1 VYILHLINIFDIGK
15 TKTPS
20 VAEAGKI
27 AEGMRI
33 RILRLLSIWL
43 LLLLP
48 AALPGQSPYKVY
60 YYTTEDGLP
69 QNTVSCVIKDS
80 RGFLWFGTPNG
91 LCRFDGYQVKVY
103 KSVAKGLGVN
113 LNAINS
119 LCEDEEGNLWIGS
132 DKGLLFFDFQREK
145 LSNVNFPQHEMAAK
159 KINAVLAQ
167 GGALWLA
174 TESGLFQYLY
184 TYGLEQPGI
193 QAESFRTFQPNE
205 RFNTLTNTR
214 DYGLF
219 TGSNRGLYRYD
230 TVSRE
235 IIPARFMEGL
245 HSDLSNDIRS
255 VYEARDKSIWIG
267 TFFGLVQYIPSLQE
281 SFVFF
286 HNPDNSTTINH
297 STIRAFAEDSKGNL
311 LVGALGGLDI
321 YNPDSRSFRR
331 FSPMEQDGYGL
342 SNIFVSSLCTDSY
355 GNVWIGT
362 DKGGLNYYNVYQ
374 KPFGCL
380 VHNPKDGKSL
390 SNNTINSIIEKDGL
404 LWIGTAGGGLNRM
417 EPGSGKF
424 RHFQYD
430 PHDDRSLSSNFI
442 SALFFDREKNLWI
455 GTWGG
460 GLDILDAGNQGR
472 FQHHTSSGEPYS
484 LSNNFISSIIEY
496 NKDYLIIGT
505 EGELNFFNKRSGHYF
520 HLDEKA
526 LSGIRISEVGCM
538 LLDKKNNLWIG
549 TRRGLFRLSNL
560 SFSGDALLV
569 KPGDIRI
576 FKETVNTP
584 GLKGNYITALIEA
597 RDDVI
602 WIGTYGNGINKCY
615 PLPYGEYGFQ
625 NYSEIN
631 GLCNNVIYRIE
642 EDNAGKLWISTD
654 NGLARFDPDIDEFKN
669 LYQKD
674 GLLSSQFYWSASY
687 KNNEG
692 LMYFGTVS
700 GLNFFDPAKMID
712 YPFIPEVTFTD
723 FKIFNESLAIGQK
736 RYHRVPLKKSISS
749 SEGVE
754 ISYRDN
760 VFSIEFAAL
769 GHFLSEK
776 TTYAYKMNGVD
787 KDWVYVPASRRFAT
801 YTNLKGG
808 SYLFQVKAIN
818 SDGISSNLPR
828 TLIVNIIPPFWE
840 TWWFRIFMAIILT
853 IVVIGY
859 VKFRTRYLNEQKV
872 KLEHLV
878 NDRTAK
884 IAEQKG
890 KLELQAANLLN
901 INKELE
907 IHQHQIEG
915 QKQELEVK
923 NLEIL
928 KQRDE
933 LIRLNR
939 RVRQVNQ
946 FRLRFFTN
954 ISHEFRTPLTL
965 ILGPVESLSRLL
977 KSESDGGRLVQ
988 TIQRNAQRLLHLI
1001 NQLMLF
1007 RRLEE
1012 GKMKLQVSRNDLIEF
1027 TKSLAHSFDGLAF
1040 SKNIDFVFQ
1049 AADSPSETWFDE
1061 EKLEIILFNLLSNAF
1076 KYTPEKG
1083 RIVVSL
1089 SFLTPENA
1097 GRIADN
1103 HPYCSISLKD
1113 SGIGIPTENI
1123 DKIFGRFYRSDSP
1136 ENQKINGTGLGLAF
1150 TRELVEAMHGH
1161 IFVNS
1166 EPGQGTTFTV
1176 RIPFTKNSFSEMER
1190 SVITPEKQFD
1200 RDNQLELLE
1209 QEMIHPEVDSSEIE
1223 QVMTK
1228 PCPTILVVEDSFD
1241 LRSFIV
1247 NSFRN
1252 DYRMLEAANGM
1263 EACELVKKYAPDLI
1277 ISDVMMPFMD
1287 GLELCSRVKKNL
1299 ATSHIPVILLT
1310 AKTLLE
1316 NWIEGLETGADD
1328 YIPKPFNI
1336 RILEAKCKSL
1346 IENRKRLKK
1355 VFEQT
1360 LAPVSE
1366 EITTTPVDEEF
1377 MQKTIKVVEEN
1388 INNPEFGVQKLATEL
1403 CVSRSLL
1410 HKKLTA
1416 IVDLSAND
1424 FITSMRLKKSAVLLQ
1439 KGNLNISE
1447 IAFEVGFND
1456 PKYFS
1461 RCFRKHFGQ
1470 SPTEYMNG
1478 KVQAQ

>member
-1 VYILHLINIFDIGK
+1 MPIFDMEKIKIG
-15 TKTPS
+15 S
-20 VAEAGKI
+20 MAEGRNLAGYT
-27 AEGMRI
+27 GMRI
-33 RILRLLSIWL
+33 RFLIRVCIILFFPLSLI
-43 LLLLP
+43 
-48 AALPGQSPYKVY
+48 AQSPYKVY

-69 QNTVSCVIKDS
+69 QNTVSCVIKDN

-103 KSVAKGLGVN
+103 KSVAKGSGVS

-119 LCEDEEGNLWIGS
+119 LCEDNEGNIWIGS
-132 DKGLLFFDFQREK
+132 NKGLLFFDFQHEL
-145 LSNVNFPQHEMAAK
+145 LSNVNLPQHEMASK
-159 KINAVLAQ
+159 KINAVLAHQ
-167 GGALWLA
+167 GLLWLA
-174 TESGLFQYLY
+174 TESGLFQYRY
-184 TYGLEQPGI
+184 TYDPEHPEI
-193 QAESFRTFQPNE
+193 QTGSFRVYNPSESFNALAE
-205 RFNTLTNTR
+205 TR

-219 TGSNRGLYRYD
+219 AGSNRGLYRYD
-230 TVSRE
+230 TVSFE

-245 HSDLSNDIRS
+245 QTGLSNDIRA

-267 TFFGLVQYIPSLQE
+267 TFYGLVHYVPSIE
-281 SFVFF
+281 EAFVFF
-286 HNPDNSTTINH
+286 HDPDNNSTINH

-321 YNPDSRSFRR
+321 YDPATFRFRR
-331 FSPMEQDGYGL
+331 FSSLEQDGYCL
-342 SNIFVSSLCTDSY
+342 NNIFVSSLCTDFY

-374 KPFGCL
+374 KPFGCI
-380 VHNPKDGKSL
+380 VHNPRNGNSL
-390 SNNTINSIIEKDGL
+390 SNNTVNTIIEKDGL

-417 EPGSGKF
+417 DRNRKF
-424 RHFQYD
+424 MHFQYD
-430 PHDDRSLSSNFI
+430 PHNDKSISSNFI
-442 SALFFDREKNLWI
+442 SALFFDRNNNLWI

-460 GLDILDAGNQGR
+460 GLNILKPNDAER
-472 FQHHTSSGEPYS
+472 FHHQASSTQPFS
-484 LSNNFISSIIEY
+484 ISNNFISSIIDY
-496 NKDYLIIGT
+496 NDDYLIIGT
-505 EGELNFFNKRSGHYF
+505 EGELNFYNKRSEHYF
-520 HLDEKA
+520 HVDEKA
-526 LSGIRISEVGCM
+526 LSGIRISEVGCL

-549 TRRGLFRLSNL
+549 TRKGLFRLSNL
-560 SFSGDALLV
+560 SFTGDALVLQ
-569 KPGDIRI
+569 PEDIRI
-576 FKETVNTP
+576 FKETVNTQ
-584 GLKGNYITALIEA
+584 GLKGNYITTMIEA
-597 RDDVI
+597 RDEVI
-602 WIGTYGNGINKCY
+602 WIGTYGSGINKCY
-615 PLPYGEYGFQ
+615 ALPYGEYGFK
-625 NYSEIN
+625 NYSELN

-642 EDNAGKLWISTD
+642 EDRTGKLWISTD
-654 NGLARFDPDIDEFKN
+654 NGLARFDPDNDEFKN

-687 KNNEG
+687 KNDDG
-692 LMYFGTVS
+692 RMYFGGVA
-700 GLNFFDPAKMID
+700 GLNFFDPEKMID

-723 FKIFNESLAIGQK
+723 FKIFNEPVIIGQK
-736 RYHRVPLKKSISS
+736 RYHHVPLKKSISS
-749 SEGVE
+749 SESVE

-776 TTYAYKMNGVD
+776 TTYAYKMDGVD
-787 KDWVYVPASRRFAT
+787 KNWVYVPATRRFAT

-808 SYLFQVKAIN
+808 TYLFHVKAIN
-818 SDGISSNLPR
+818 SDGISS
-828 TLIVNIIPPFWE
+828 TLSKTLVVNIIPPFWE
-840 TWWFRIFMAIILT
+840 TWWFRIVMTFILT
-853 IVVIGY
+853 LLVIAY
-859 VKFRTRYLNEQKV
+859 VKFRTHYLHEQKI

-878 NDRTAK
+878 GERTAK
-884 IAEQKG
+884 IAEQKE
-890 KLELQAANLLN
+890 KLEFQAANLLT

-923 NLEIL
+923 NQEIL

-939 RVRQVNQ
+939 KVRQVNQ

-965 ILGPVESLSRLL
+965 ILGPLESLGRLL
-977 KSESDGGRLVQ
+977 KSDTEGGRLVQ
-988 TIQRNAQRLLHLI
+988 IIQRNAQRLLHLI

-1027 TKSLAHSFDGLAF
+1027 TKSLVHSFDGLAF
-1040 SKNIDFVFQ
+1040 SKNIDFTFQ
-1049 AADSPSETWFDE
+1049 AVEAPSETWFDE

-1076 KYTPEKG
+1076 KYTPENG

-1089 SFLTPENA
+1089 SFLKPESP
-1097 GRIADN
+1097 GLIADIR
-1103 HPYCSISLKD
+1103 PYCSISVKD
-1113 SGIGIPTENI
+1113 SGAGIPPENI
-1123 DKIFGRFYRSDSP
+1123 DNIFARFYRADSP

-1166 EPGQGTTFTV
+1166 TPGHGTTFTV
-1176 RIPFTKNSFSEMER
+1176 RIPFTKNSFSEIER
-1190 SVITPEKQFD
+1190 SVITTEKKFD

-1209 QEMIHPEVDSSEIE
+1209 QEMIHTETDNAEME
-1223 QVMTK
+1223 QVITK
-1228 PCPTILVVEDSFD
+1228 HYPTILVVEDSFD

-1252 DYRMLEAANGM
+1252 DYRMLEAANGL
-1263 EACELVKKYAPDLI
+1263 EAYELVKKNSPDLI

-1287 GLELCSRVKKNL
+1287 GLELCSRIKKNL

-1346 IENRKRLKK
+1346 IENRRRLRRI
-1355 VFEQT
+1355 FEQS
-1360 LAPVSE
+1360 LVPVSE
-1366 EITTTPVDEEF
+1366 EITTTPLDEEF
-1377 MQKTIKVVEEN
+1377 MHKTIKVVEEN
-1388 INNPEFGVQKLATEL
+1388 ISNPEFGVQKLATEL

-1424 FITSMRLKKSAVLLQ
+1424 FITSMRLKRSATLLQ

-1461 RCFRKHFGQ
+1461 RCFRKHFGL
-1470 SPTEYMNG
+1470 SPTEFMNA

>member
-1 VYILHLINIFDIGK
+1 
-15 TKTPS
+15 
-20 VAEAGKI
+20 
-27 AEGMRI
+27 M
-33 RILRLLSIWL
+33 LLSVSMM
-43 LLLLP
+43 
-48 AALPGQSPYKVY
+48 GQSPYKVY

-103 KSVAKGLGVN
+103 KSLTKGLDVN

-119 LCEDEEGNLWIGS
+119 LSEDEEGNLWIGS

-145 LSNVNFPQHEMAAK
+145 LTSVTFPQHEMAAK

-167 GGALWLA
+167 KGVLWLA
-174 TESGLFQYLY
+174 TESGLFLY
-184 TYGLEQPGI
+184 RYKYSLEQPETE
-193 QAESFRTFQPNE
+193 AKSFRTFFPNE
-205 RFNTLTNTR
+205 RFNTLANTR
-214 DYGLF
+214 DFGIVL
-219 TGSNRGLYRYD
+219 GSNQGLYRYD
-230 TVSRE
+230 TISAE
-235 IIPARFMEGL
+235 ILPLRYMEGI
-245 HSDLSNDIRS
+245 HADLSRDIRAI
-255 VYEARDKSIWIG
+255 YEARDKSLWIG
-267 TFFGLVQYIPSLQE
+267 TFYGLVHYVPSVPE
-281 SFVFF
+281 TYVFF
-286 HNPDNSTTINH
+286 HNPDNNATINH
-297 STIRAFAEDSKGNL
+297 STVRAFAEDSKGNL
-311 LVGALGGLDI
+311 LIGALGGLDI
-321 YNPDSRSFRR
+321 YEPDTRSFRR

-380 VHNPKDGKSL
+380 VHNPKDGNSL

-404 LWIGTAGGGLNRM
+404 LWIGTAGGGLNCL
-417 EPGSGKF
+417 EPGPGKF
-424 RHFQYD
+424 RHFYSD

-442 SALFFDREKNLWI
+442 SALFFDRKKELWI

-460 GLDILDAGNQGR
+460 GINIPDRGNQGW

-496 NKDYLIIGT
+496 NEEYLIIGT
-505 EGELNFFNKRSGHYF
+505 EGELNFFNKRTGHFF
-520 HLDEKA
+520 HLDENV
-526 LSGIRISEVGCM
+526 LPGIRISEVGCL

-560 SFSGDALLV
+560 SFSGDALV
-569 KPGDIRI
+569 IKQGDIQI

-584 GLKGNYITALIEA
+584 GLKGNYITTMIEA

-615 PLPYGEYGFQ
+615 MLPYGEYGFQ
-625 NYSEIN
+625 NYSEAN

-654 NGLARFDPDIDEFKN
+654 NGLARFDPENDEFKN
-669 LYQKD
+669 LYQRD

-687 KNNEG
+687 KDNEG
-692 LMYFGTVS
+692 LMYFGTVA

-736 RYHRVPLKKSISS
+736 RYHRVPLTKSITS
-749 SEGVE
+749 SERVK

-828 TLIVNIIPPFWE
+828 TLIVDIVPPFWE
-840 TWWFRIFMAIILT
+840 TWWFRIFMALLLAIL
-853 IVVIGY
+853 VIGY
-859 VKFRTRYLNEQKV
+859 TKFRTRFLNEQKI

-878 NDRTAK
+878 GERTAK
-884 IAEQKG
+884 IAEQKE

-923 NLEIL
+923 NMEIL

-939 RVRQVNQ
+939 KVRQVNQ

-965 ILGPVESLSRLL
+965 ILGPLESLSRLL
-977 KSESDGGRLVQ
+977 KSDSEGSRLVQ

-1012 GKMKLQVSRNDLIEF
+1012 GKMKLQVSRNDIVEF
-1027 TKSLAHSFDGLAF
+1027 TKSLSHSFDGLAF
-1040 SKNIDFVFQ
+1040 SKNIDFVFHAD
-1049 AADSPSETWFDE
+1049 AAPSETWFDE

-1083 RIVVSL
+1083 RIIVSL
-1089 SFLTPENA
+1089 SFLPPDNTGLIA
-1097 GRIADN
+1097 GN
-1103 HPYCSISLKD
+1103 QQVCSISVID
-1113 SGIGIPTENI
+1113 SGTGIPSENI
-1123 DKIFGRFYRSDSP
+1123 DKIFGRFYREDSP
-1136 ENQKINGTGLGLAF
+1136 ENQKISGTGLGLAF

-1161 IFVNS
+1161 ILVTS
-1166 EPGQGTTFTV
+1166 EPEQGTTFTI
-1176 RIPFTKNSFSEMER
+1176 RIPYTKNSFSELER
-1190 SVITPEKQFD
+1190 SVISMEKQFD

-1228 PCPTILVVEDSFD
+1228 QTPAILVVEDSFD

-1263 EACELVKKYAPDLI
+1263 EAYELVKKYMPDLI

-1287 GLELCSRVKKNL
+1287 GLELCSRIKKNL

-1346 IENRKRLKK
+1346 IENRKRLRK

-1360 LAPVSE
+1360 LVPVSE
-1366 EITTTPVDEEF
+1366 EITTTPVDGDF
-1377 MQKTIKVVEEN
+1377 MKKTIRVVENN

-1416 IVDLSAND
+1416 LVDLSAND
-1424 FITSMRLKKSAVLLQ
+1424 FITTMRLKKSAILLQ
-1439 KGNLNISE
+1439 KGSLNISE

-1461 RCFRKHFGQ
+1461 RCFRKHFGR